1 MPVHVRAELIGEKLH
16 LLRIIIDGTDIG
28 EYEKSQ
34 KADIDRKTAE
44 IIAAKDL
51 LLDLFQKHGELHV
64 RWDGKGRKKS
74 VRSADGVEVGTIP
87 KSAWGKPSW
96 ER

>member
-1 MPVHVRAELIGEKLH
+1 MSVHVRAELIGEKLH
-16 LLRIIIDGTDIG
+16 RLHIFIDGVGIG

-34 KADIDRKTAE
+34 EADIDRKTAE
-44 IIAAKDL
+44 IIAARDI
-51 LLDLFQKHGELHV
+51 LLDLYKKHGTLHV
-64 RWDGKGRKKS
+64 RWDGKSRKKS
-74 VRSADGVEVGTIP
+74 VRSAAGIEVGIVP